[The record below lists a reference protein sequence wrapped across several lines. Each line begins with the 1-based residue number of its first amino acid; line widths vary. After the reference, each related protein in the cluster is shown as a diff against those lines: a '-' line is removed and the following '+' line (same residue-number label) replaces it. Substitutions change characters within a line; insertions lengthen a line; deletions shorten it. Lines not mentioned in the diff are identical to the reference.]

1 MAREVRLYGL
11 IYTRIRQSR
20 VYYIRAKR
28 KKRRQRVIRRQRP
41 SSTTGSVT
49 GAAIYLSLSF
59 SSSPYPFSVRPS
71 CERYAPSRMPCHP
84 GEKNNISLWNIS
96 NSMIAT
102 FIYIAGRCVGWWRV
116 ARCAS
121 SLFLVSS
128 SFVPPLP
135 RLLPYTS
142 AGIYTRIY
150 TPVYYYYV
158 RREESGRATPDRGVY
173 YAARDASRRWARE
186 IRADKR
192 RRWRRCRRPVAS
204 PFHHGF
210 CYKIL

>member
-1 MAREVRLYGL
+1 MDL
-11 IYTRIRQSR
+11 YTRESGKVGCIIYGPRERRGGRELSGDRGRHPPLAQSQEP
-20 VYYIRAKR
+20 I
-28 KKRRQRVIRRQRP
+28 
-41 SSTTGSVT
+41 SFS
-49 GAAIYLSLSF
+49 LSLSF

-121 SLFLVSS
+121 SLFLASS

-142 AGIYTRIY
+142 AGIYTRMY
-150 TPVYYYYV
+150 TPVYYHYV

-192 RRWRRCRRPVAS
+192 RRWRRCRRFVDGRSRRHSTTAS
-204 PFHHGF
+204 VTKYFN
-210 CYKIL
+210 

>member
-1 MAREVRLYGL
+1 MEAFELLVAACFVQTHNVYVFTQTWTRSFRVRPRVGRSRSRDGRVSPSNIYMYKSMAREVRLYGL

-84 GEKNNISLWNIS
+84 GEKNNISL
-96 NSMIAT
+96 
-102 FIYIAGRCVGWWRV
+102 
-116 ARCAS
+116 
-121 SLFLVSS
+121 
-128 SFVPPLP
+128 
-135 RLLPYTS
+135 
-142 AGIYTRIY
+142 
-150 TPVYYYYV
+150 
-158 RREESGRATPDRGVY
+158 
-173 YAARDASRRWARE
+173 
-186 IRADKR
+186 
-192 RRWRRCRRPVAS
+192 
-204 PFHHGF
+204 
-210 CYKIL
+210 